1 MSMHGAWLNYRS
13 MTADP
18 SLKEQKL
25 KPGTVKRIFS
35 FAKPYQVSIY
45 IYLATVVIDAALIVA
60 TPLLLKKL
68 IDDGVI
74 PKDSSVV
81 TQLAFFVALIAIADA
96 AFNMLGRY
104 FSSRIGEG
112 LIYDLR
118 SLVFA
123 HVQKQSIAF
132 FTRTQTGALI
142 SRINSDVIG
151 AQQAFTST
159 LSGLVSNVVSLLL
172 VGITMLIL
180 SWQITV
186 FSLLMLPLFLIPTKW
201 VGRRLQSLTRESFTL
216 NSEMS
221 STMTERFNV
230 SGAMLVSLYG
240 QPSQE
245 EAGFRVRARRVADI
259 GIKTA
264 MLNRLFFIALTSVA
278 AIATAIAYGI
288 GGHLAIN
295 GGLTVGTLLAIT
307 ALLARLY
314 GPLTALSNV
323 RIDVMTSLVSFER
336 VFEVLDLEPMV
347 QDKNGAVVLNA
358 SRGKIDF
365 KNVRFSY
372 PNADEISL
380 ASLESVAK
388 AETVTS
394 GEVLKGVSFTVEPG
408 TTTALVGPSGA
419 GKTTISALIPRLYDV
434 TEGSI
439 QVDGNDIRDLTLESL
454 RDSIGVVMQDAHLF
468 HETIAE
474 NLRYAKQDATEEQM
488 QRACEAAQ
496 IWDLVQSLPNRF
508 ETMVGERG
516 HRLSGGEKQRLAIAR
531 LLLKSPSIVILDEA
545 TAHLDSENEQLV
557 HAALSNALKGRTSI
571 VIAHRLSTVRE
582 ADQILVLDKGVIVEQ
597 GKHDQL
603 IANGGLYSELYNRQ
617 DLTGAANENSSINDQ
632 AAKEHPLQRI
642 GHMWTIA

>member
-1 MSMHGAWLNYRS
+1 V
-13 MTADP
+13 
-18 SLKEQKL
+18 KEQKL

-35 FAKPYQVSIY
+35 FARPYRTNII
-45 IYLATVVIDAALIVA
+45 IYLATVVVDAGLIVA
-60 TPLLLKKL
+60 TPLLLKRL
-68 IDDGVI
+68 IDEGVI
-74 PKDSSVV
+74 PKDPSVV
-81 TQLAFFVALIAIADA
+81 TNLAILVGLIAIADA

-151 AQQAFTST
+151 AQQAFTAT
-159 LSGLVSNVVSLLL
+159 LSGVVSNVVSLVL
-172 VGITMLIL
+172 VTITMLIL
-180 SWQITV
+180 SWQITI
-186 FSLLMLPLFLIPTKW
+186 FSLLLLPVFLIPTKW
-201 VGRRLQSLTRESFTL
+201 VGRRLQSLTRESFGV
-216 NSEMS
+216 NAEMS

-230 SGAMLVSLYG
+230 SGAMLVALYG
-240 QPSQE
+240 EPDRE
-245 EAGFRVRARRVADI
+245 REYFRSRARRVADI
-259 GIKTA
+259 GIKMA

-278 AIATAIAYGI
+278 AIATAFAYGI
-288 GGHLAIN
+288 GGHLAIQ
-295 GGLTVGTLLAIT
+295 GGVTVGTLLAIT

-347 QDKNGAVVLNA
+347 KNRDNAVVLKTTEP
-358 SRGKIDF
+358 KIEF
-365 KNVRFSY
+365 KNVNFSY
-372 PNADEISL
+372 PRAEEISL
-380 ASLESVAK
+380 ASLESAAK
-388 AETVTS
+388 AETVQS
-394 GEVLKGVSFTVEPG
+394 GQVLRDLSFVAAPG
-408 TTTALVGPSGA
+408 TMTALVGPSGA
-419 GKTTISALIPRLYDV
+419 GKTTISALLPRLYDV

-439 QVDGNDIRDLTLESL
+439 SIDGHDIRDLTLESL

-474 NLRYAKQDATEEQM
+474 NLRYAKQDATEEEMIQ
-488 QRACEAAQ
+488 ACKSAQ
-496 IWDLVQSLPNRF
+496 IWKLIDSLPNRF

-531 LLLKSPSIVILDEA
+531 LLLKSPSVVILDEA

-557 HAALSNALKGRTSI
+557 HAALQTALKGRTSI
-571 VIAHRLSTVRE
+571 VIAHRLSTVRD
-582 ADQILVLDKGVIVEQ
+582 ADQILVLEKGSIVER
-597 GKHDQL
+597 GTHDELVAQ
-603 IANGGLYSELYNRQ
+603 GGLYSELYNRQ
-617 DLTGAANENSSINDQ
+617 DLTGAAN
-632 AAKEHPLQRI
+632 
-642 GHMWTIA
+642 

>member
-1 MSMHGAWLNYRS
+1 MHGAWLNYRS

-35 FAKPYQVSIY
+35 FAKPYQISIY
-45 IYLATVVIDAALIVA
+45 IYLATVVVDAALIVA

-180 SWQITV
+180 SWQITL

-240 QPSQE
+240 QPLRE

-347 QDKNGAVVLNA
+347 KDRSGATTLNS
-358 SRGKIDF
+358 SRGKIEF
-365 KNVRFSY
+365 KNVGFSY
-372 PNADEISL
+372 PNAEEISL

-388 AETVTS
+388 PETVAS
-394 GEVLKGVSFTVEPG
+394 GNVLKGLSFIVEPG

-434 TEGSI
+434 TDGSI
-439 QVDGNDIRDLTLESL
+439 SIDGNDIRDLTLESL
-454 RDSIGVVMQDAHLF
+454 RNSIGVVMQDAHLF

-474 NLRYAKQDATEEQM
+474 NLRYAKRDATQDEM
-488 QRACEAAQ
+488 QSACESAQ
-496 IWDLVQSLPNRF
+496 IWDLVNSLPNGF

-597 GKHDQL
+597 GKHDEL
-603 IANGGLYSELYNRQ
+603 ITRGGLYAELYIRQ
-617 DLTGAANENSSINDQ
+617 DLTGATN
-632 AAKEHPLQRI
+632 
-642 GHMWTIA
+642 